1 MDMNANYQQKNTT
14 TKHLKTNKF
23 MQQDKTWILI
33 PMLLY
38 TKYSNGNIEFCF
50 GWLRKVL
57 SIKFSIKFNNK

>member
-1 MDMNANYQQKNTT
+1 
-14 TKHLKTNKF
+14 

-57 SIKFSIKFNNK
+57 SIKFSIKFKNK

>member
-1 MDMNANYQQKNTT
+1 VAKAERYCHQARI
-14 TKHLKTNKF
+14 LKTNKI

-57 SIKFSIKFNNK
+57 SIKFSIKFKNK